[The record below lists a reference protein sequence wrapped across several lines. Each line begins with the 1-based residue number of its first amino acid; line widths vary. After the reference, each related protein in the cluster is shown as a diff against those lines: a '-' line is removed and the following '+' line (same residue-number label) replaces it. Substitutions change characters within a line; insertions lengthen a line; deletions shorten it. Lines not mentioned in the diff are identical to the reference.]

1 MLYISK
7 ECIGLSVYELIGG
20 CMLIV
25 SGLFLIIVVLLQE
38 GKENGLSGVIQSG
51 SAESFLNVSGNRTK
65 DAKLKKLTK
74 FFAIL
79 FFFLVIVADLFEI
92 IAHK

>member
-1 MLYISK
+1 MSI
-7 ECIGLSVYELIGG
+7 YEIIGG
-20 CMLIV
+20 CFLII

-51 SAESFLNVSGNRTK
+51 SSESFLNVSGNRTR

-74 FFAIL
+74 FFAIM
-79 FFFLVIVADLFEI
+79 FFTLTIVANIFEI
-92 IAHK
+92 VSHK

>member
-1 MLYISK
+1 MSI
-7 ECIGLSVYELIGG
+7 YEIIGG

-38 GKENGLSGVIQSG
+38 GRENGLSGVIQSG
-51 SAESFLNVSGNRTK
+51 SSESFLNVSGNRTK

-79 FFFLVIVADLFEI
+79 FFILVILADVFEI
-92 IAHK
+92 MSHK

>member
-1 MLYISK
+1 MSI
-7 ECIGLSVYELIGG
+7 YEILGG
-20 CMLIV
+20 CLLLI

-51 SAESFLNVSGNRTK
+51 STESFLNISGNRTK

-74 FFAIL
+74 FFAIM
-79 FFFLVIVADLFEI
+79 FFTLTITANIFEI
-92 IAHK
+92 ISHK